1 MTADGGPAG
10 GGKKEAA
17 GGKIGAREAA
27 MRSEPPPN
35 VRASSPDAR
44 RPPHGG
50 RRKRST
56 RPACEHKRR
65 DQAAHLAKPGVQPG
79 AESGSG
85 GLGGPVAFLSN
96 RHDKPG
102 ATGADACTRD
112 DGSGGPVTGR
122 SGGTADHVA
131 ERNAGSGQAQSVT
144 PLAARSV
151 QDADGVERSG

>member
-1 MTADGGPAG
+1 MPDVQDGMTADGGPAG

-27 MRSEPPPN
+27 IRSEPPPS
-35 VRASSPDAR
+35 VRAFSPDAR
-44 RPPHGG
+44 RPPPGG

-65 DQAAHLAKPGVQPG
+65 GPAPHLAKPGVQPG

-85 GLGGPVAFLSN
+85 GLGVPVGFLSN

-102 ATGADACTRD
+102 ATGRTLARGTTAAE
-112 DGSGGPVTGR
+112 GR
-122 SGGTADHVA
+122 SRPGAVA
-131 ERNAGSGQAQSVT
+131 PPTTQ
-144 PLAARSV
+144 
-151 QDADGVERSG
+151 RSGTPGAAKQGA